1 MEKKIPFIIDVWGN
15 FERFEMDPNPKDT
28 SSTLPIAIRYFRNLI
43 KLVRKIHNKEDFV
56 YKFCFKEI
64 RSIISLLP
72 EDSPSVMEYY
82 STLEK
87 IKDNIFWETIDKE
100 KLEYLN
106 FNIAPIINLIKE
118 NKLHQWLCRNLII
131 EYLLSQYSNNLD
143 DMKNKSE
150 KIKNEIK
157 LLPSDHPIVS
167 DHLKD
172 TISKT
177 INTDFE
183 NSIDEK
189 IFDYLIELSEIMHLK
204 RTEER
209 AFIRLNL
216 EDFYQD
222 RDWIIF
228 GPKNEKI
235 LINEYKEKIIKY
247 IKSIS
252 PEKINLE
259 VKYIQ
264 DNDANEIFIES
275 ELDITENNLRKAFKY
290 PFGNLKDIIEHI
302 TENKELLTKEEMIEV
317 EFKNIIDENNLND
330 KQVQYIELIK
340 KQLIRNENSPSIR
353 LTTSH
358 LLI

>member
-1 MEKKIPFIIDVWGN
+1 
-15 FERFEMDPNPKDT
+15 
-28 SSTLPIAIRYFRNLI
+28 
-43 KLVRKIHNKEDFV
+43 
-56 YKFCFKEI
+56 
-64 RSIISLLP
+64 
-72 EDSPSVMEYY
+72 MEYY

-118 NKLHQWLCRNLII
+118 NKLHQWLFRNLII

-150 KIKNEIK
+150 KLNEIK
-157 LLPSDHPIVS
+157 LLPSDPIVS

-189 IFDYLIELSEIMHLK
+189 IFDYLIELEIMHLK

-228 GPKNEKI
+228 GPK
-235 LINEYKEKIIKY
+235 
-247 IKSIS
+247 
-252 PEKINLE
+252 
-259 VKYIQ
+259 
-264 DNDANEIFIES
+264 
-275 ELDITENNLRKAFKY
+275 
-290 PFGNLKDIIEHI
+290 
-302 TENKELLTKEEMIEV
+302 M
-317 EFKNIIDENNLND
+317 
-330 KQVQYIELIK
+330 K
-340 KQLIRNENSPSIR
+340 KF
-353 LTTSH
+353 
-358 LLI
+358 